1 MNENGKSRISQGLSH
16 IKFKKQKKNNCEKW
30 EMHAMEKATEQVM
43 WGVQL
48 TYNVQIVEEGF
59 LHEVRKKQKS
69 KTPEYAM

>member
-1 MNENGKSRISQGLSH
+1 
-16 IKFKKQKKNNCEKW
+16 
-30 EMHAMEKATEQVM
+30 MHAMEKATEQVM